1 MKKQSPARRPE
12 IPNAQHR
19 GAARPGAQSPVGPS
33 KPHAVKPSAQRVKN
47 AETNEIVYGLRACLA
62 VFERHPEK
70 IERIAYQRE
79 NRRFLQQLQRWA
91 TSQHIEYHETS
102 DVQLNAIAGTKN
114 HEGLVFEVTPRTWLT
129 PQEFAEKLLHT
140 KGTAIA
146 LERIRNPY
154 NIGAILR
161 SAAFFGM
168 DGALLG
174 APAPHPGLPAD
185 AIRVAE
191 GGAEQLEF
199 ARTTDLPDTLGRM
212 RSKGI
217 MVIGAES
224 EATTNAIG
232 FTYSRPTIVV
242 LGHEREG
249 LSERAKAQCDAL
261 VAIPGLSSVRSL
273 NVSIAASVLFAE
285 VARDKLRQAMP
296 SSSVPLK
303 SSPLTK

>member
-1 MKKQSPARRPE
+1 MKKHSPAR
-12 IPNAQHR
+12 
-19 GAARPGAQSPVGPS
+19 S
-33 KPHAVKPSAQRVKN
+33 KPP
-47 AETNEIVYGLRACLA
+47 ETKEIIYGLRACLA
-62 VFERHPEK
+62 LFERHPDK
-70 IERIAYQRE
+70 IQRIAHHRE
-79 NRRFLQQLQRWA
+79 SRRFVEQIQRWA
-91 TSQHIEYHETS
+91 AAHRIPCLETS
-102 DVQLNAIAGTKN
+102 DDELSRFSGTKN
-114 HEGLVFEVTPRTWLT
+114 HEGIVFEVSPRHWLT
-129 PQEFAEKLLHT
+129 PQEFADMLGRT

-185 AIRVAE
+185 AVRVAE

-199 ARTTDLPDTLGRM
+199 SRTTDLPDTLGRL

-217 MVIGAES
+217 TIIGAES
-224 EATTNAIG
+224 EATANAIG
-232 FTYSRPTIVV
+232 FTYNRPTVVV

-249 LSERAKAQCDAL
+249 LSERAKAQCDTL

-285 VARDKLRQAMP
+285 VVRDKLRQATLGSPAQAKSRP
-296 SSSVPLK
+296 SPK
-303 SSPLTK
+303 

>member
-1 MKKQSPARRPE
+1 MKKQSPARRPGE
-12 IPNAQHR
+12 PA
-19 GAARPGAQSPVGPS
+19 GPRVAIGNPRS
-33 KPHAVKPSAQRVKN
+33 KPID
-47 AETNEIVYGLRACLA
+47 TNEIVYGFRASLA
-62 VFERHPEK
+62 LFERHPEK
-70 IERIAYQRE
+70 IVRIAQNRE
-79 NRRFLQQLQRWA
+79 SRRLLTNMERWA
-91 TSQHIEYHETS
+91 AAHRIPCFEVHDDE
-102 DVQLNAIAGTKN
+102 LNRLAGTKN
-114 HEGLVFEVTPRTWLT
+114 HEGVVLEVTPRSWLT
-129 PQEFAEKLLHT
+129 PQEFADKLVRT

-185 AIRVAE
+185 AVRVAE

-199 ARTTDLPDTLGRM
+199 ARTTDLPDTLGRL
-212 RSKGI
+212 RSRGI
-217 MVIGAES
+217 MVVGAES
-224 EATTNAIG
+224 EATVNAIG
-232 FTYSRPTIVV
+232 FTYARPVVVV

-249 LSERAKAQCDAL
+249 LSERAKAACDTL

-285 VARDKLRQAMP
+285 VVRDRLRQAMVNQP
-296 SSSVPLK
+296 VRK
-303 SSPLTK
+303 

>member
-1 MKKQSPARRPE
+1 M
-12 IPNAQHR
+12 
-19 GAARPGAQSPVGPS
+19 
-33 KPHAVKPSAQRVKN
+33 
-47 AETNEIVYGLRACLA
+47 YGLRACLA
-62 VFERHPEK
+62 LFERYPEK
-70 IERIAYQRE
+70 IERVAYHRE
-79 NRRFLQQLQRWA
+79 NRRILEQLQRWA
-91 TSQHIEYHETS
+91 VAQRIECHETS
-102 DVQLNAIAGTKN
+102 DVQLNVIAGTKN
-114 HEGLVFEVTPRTWLT
+114 HEGLVFEVKARTWLT
-129 PQEFAEKLLHT
+129 PQEFADRLVRT

-199 ARTTDLPDTLGRM
+199 ARTTDLPDTLGRL
-212 RSKGI
+212 RAKGI
-217 MVIGAES
+217 TIIGAES
-224 EATTNAIG
+224 EATVNAIG
-232 FTYSRPTIVV
+232 FTYTRPIVVV

-249 LSERAKAQCDAL
+249 LSERAKAQCDKL

-285 VARDKLRQAMP
+285 VMRDKLRQAL
-296 SSSVPLK
+296 SK
-303 SSPLTK
+303 

>member
-1 MKKQSPARRPE
+1 MKKTPPERRPVDSSG
-12 IPNAQHR
+12 PRHAQR
-19 GAARPGAQSPVGPS
+19 S
-33 KPHAVKPSAQRVKN
+33 KPKDV
-47 AETNEIVYGLRACLA
+47 NEIVYGLRACLA
-62 VFERHPEK
+62 LFERHPEK
-70 IERIAYQRE
+70 IVRIAFHRE
-79 NRRFLQQLQRWA
+79 TRRLIEQVQRWSA
-91 TSQHIEYHETS
+91 AHRIPCVETTDEELIRFS
-102 DVQLNAIAGTKN
+102 GTKN
-114 HEGLVFEVTPRTWLT
+114 HEGVVFEVTPRSWLN
-129 PQEFAEKLLHT
+129 PQEFADMLVRT

-199 ARTTDLPDTLGRM
+199 ARTTDLPDTLGRL
-212 RSKGI
+212 RSRGI

-224 EATTNAIG
+224 EATVNAIG
-232 FTYSRPTIVV
+232 FTYTRPTVVV

-249 LSERAKAQCDAL
+249 LSERAKAQCDEL

-285 VARDKLRQAMP
+285 VVRDRLRKVMAPPAGLRKARP
-296 SSSVPLK
+296 
-303 SSPLTK
+303 